1 MNKRRLSQG
10 IALATVLSAAAVPS
24 TSSALDLSLT
34 AFGDVNY
41 GILFGDPAS
50 RAARDSFEAF
60 GEEVHVKSSHQGFGL
75 VGTDFVLTAELPA
88 DIVYLGEINLQV
100 ARGTSTEFDLDV
112 ERMFLEKR
120 FWQQFNL
127 QAGLFFTPVGYF
139 NRTLYSRA
147 YLMNSVQIPDLF
159 EEELGFVPTH
169 TVGVQAHGEFQLGH
183 EHRLGYAL
191 SFGNGRPPDPTQNVY
206 ARDDDGWRSA
216 TAMLEWFF
224 PWANEGRFGVSGW
237 YDRIKS
243 HYVARRGDRREL
255 TDPTLTKM
263 ELQEVGVDVHFLLK
277 SRWVNVM
284 LEGVYQVHTDMKKN
298 LPSAYRN
305 MALLGTIAE
314 VSLNVGPN
322 GAIKPY
328 LRYDRVKMPKN
339 GDPYLELR
347 AGEEGVTRIYLNQT
361 NQMMAGVAWDI
372 VAAVRAKVE
381 YSYAFTGA
389 REQHG
394 VVAQTAFAF

>member
-1 MNKRRLSQG
+1 MNIRPLAQG
-10 IALATVLSAAAVPS
+10 VALASVLSAIAVPS
-24 TSSALDLSLT
+24 TTLALDLSLT

-41 GILFGDPAS
+41 GILFGDEAS
-50 RAARDSFEAF
+50 AAARESFDAF

-100 ARGTSTEFDLDV
+100 ARGTSTEFELDV

-147 YLMNSVQIPDLF
+147 YLMNSIQIPDLF

-169 TVGVQAHGEFQLGH
+169 TVGLQAHGEFLLPH

-191 SFGNGRPPDPTQNVY
+191 SFGNGRPPDPTMNVY

-224 PWANEGRFGVSGW
+224 PWANEGRLGISGW
-237 YDRIKS
+237 YDRIKTF
-243 HYVARRGDRREL
+243 YVSRRGQASEL
-255 TDPTLTKM
+255 PDPTLPRM
-263 ELQEVGVDVHFLLK
+263 ELHEIGLDAHFLLK

-284 LEGVYQVHTDMKKN
+284 LEGIYQVHKDAKNN
-298 LPSAYRN
+298 LPSNVRKST
-305 MALLGTIAE
+305 LLGSIAE

-322 GAIKPY
+322 GALKPY
-328 LRYDRVKMPKN
+328 VRYDRVKMPNN

-347 AGEEGVTRIYLNQT
+347 GGDEDIRRVYLNQT
-361 NQMMAGVAWDI
+361 NQLMLGLAWDL

-389 REQHG
+389 RDQHG
-394 VVAQTAFAF
+394 VVAQAAFAF